1 MFGFFLKKNFCRIWD
16 NFFHTIFVNFP
27 MMVISILG
35 YFFCSRM
42 AGIQEGTPLGG
53 LTFMI
58 SVIICCMV
66 WSILFLAEGEN
77 AASIS
82 KYDTPKFKVFLSQI
96 PHCIKDGI
104 LLGLCHAVLILAVL
118 ISMPYYF
125 KVWMPLDG
133 SEGSITGLIM
143 MACVFWVV
151 VIASLAL
158 QWVLPI
164 RSLMHNKFRKCLKKS
179 FIIFFDNPLFS
190 IGVAL
195 VNILNI
201 VITLVSMGILDGPA
215 TIAITSTNALKLR
228 LYKYDWLEVNPGL
241 TKAQRKQVPWED
253 LLVKEKR
260 LLGKRTFRS
269 LIYPWKE

>member
-27 MMVISILG
+27 MMVISILA

-42 AGIQEGTPLGG
+42 AGIQEGTPLGS

-58 SVIICCMV
+58 SVIISCMI
-66 WSILFLAEGEN
+66 WGILFLAEGEN

-82 KYDTPKFKVFLSQI
+82 KYDTPNFKVFLSQI

-195 VNILNI
+195 VNILNL

>member
-1 MFGFFLKKNFCRIWD
+1 MFVFFLKKNFCRIWD

-27 MMVISILG
+27 MMVISILA

-42 AGIQEGTPLGG
+42 AGIQEGTPLGS

-58 SVIICCMV
+58 SVIISCMI
-66 WSILFLAEGEN
+66 WGILFLAEGEN

-82 KYDTPKFKVFLSQI
+82 KYDTPKFKTFLTQI

-104 LLGLCHAVLILAVL
+104 LLGLCQAILILAVL
-118 ISMPYYF
+118 ISIPYYF
-125 KVWMPLDG
+125 KVWKPLDG
-133 SEGSITGLIM
+133 SEGSMTGLVM

-151 VIASLAL
+151 IIASLAL
-158 QWVLPI
+158 QWILPI

-195 VNILNI
+195 VNLLNLAL
-201 VITLVSMGILDGPA
+201 TLVSMGILDGPA
-215 TIAITSTNALKLR
+215 TMAITSTNALKLR

-241 TKAQRKQVPWED
+241 TKSQRKHVPWDD

-269 LIYPWKE
+269 FIYPWKE

>member
-1 MFGFFLKKNFCRIWD
+1 MFGFFLKKNFCNIWD
-16 NFFHTIFVNFP
+16 NFFHTIFVNLPVMLLSF
-27 MMVISILG
+27 LG
-35 YFFCSRM
+35 YFFCSKM
-42 AGIQEGTPLGG
+42 AGMREGTPFGG

-58 SVIICCMV
+58 AVIICCLV
-66 WSILFLAEGEN
+66 WGILFLAEGEN
-77 AASIS
+77 AANIS
-82 KYDTPKFKVFLSQI
+82 KYDTPKFKVFLTQI

-104 LLGLCHAVLILAVL
+104 LLGLCQAVLILAVL
-118 ISMPYYF
+118 ISIPYYF
-125 KVWMPLDG
+125 KIWMG
-133 SEGSITGLIM
+133 VGETEGSLTGLLM

-151 VIASLAL
+151 IIASLAL
-158 QWVLPI
+158 QWVLPV

-179 FIIFFDNPLFS
+179 FILFFDNPFFS

-195 VNILNI
+195 VNLFNTALAIF
-201 VITLVSMGILDGPA
+201 SMGILDGPA
-215 TIAITSTNALKLR
+215 TIAITATNALKLR

>member
-1 MFGFFLKKNFCRIWD
+1 
-16 NFFHTIFVNFP
+16 
-27 MMVISILG
+27 
-35 YFFCSRM
+35 
-42 AGIQEGTPLGG
+42 
-53 LTFMI
+53 
-58 SVIICCMV
+58 
-66 WSILFLAEGEN
+66 
-77 AASIS
+77 
-82 KYDTPKFKVFLSQI
+82 
-96 PHCIKDGI
+96 
-104 LLGLCHAVLILAVL
+104 
-118 ISMPYYF
+118 
-125 KVWMPLDG
+125 MPLDG

-179 FIIFFDNPLFS
+179 FIIFFDNPFFS